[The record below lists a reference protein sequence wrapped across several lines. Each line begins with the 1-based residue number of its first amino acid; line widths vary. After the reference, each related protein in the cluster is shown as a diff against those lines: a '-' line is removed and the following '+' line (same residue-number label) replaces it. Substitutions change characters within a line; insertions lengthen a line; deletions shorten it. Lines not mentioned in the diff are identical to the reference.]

1 MICKQFGDYDI
12 YKWKRQPVSWIKAI
26 LEHMQAE
33 AAAVSP
39 GTRGDSE
46 SVINQGVGSR
56 RR

>member
-33 AAAVSP
+33 GAAVPP
-39 GTRGDSE
+39 GARGGPE
-46 SVINQGVGSR
+46 SAINQGVSSR